1 MRSKIP
7 FRTLAILVAAAITI
21 WLVFSEGTLTAI
33 LVAGIFFFLGSLL
46 EVFQQREKLDRRRLI
61 MYTVIYTLLL
71 FLVIVVLTWRYRAIL
86 LG

>member
-46 EVFQQREKLDRRRLI
+46 EVFQQREMLDRRRLI